1 MVLIRHG
8 QTDWNKTGK
17 LQGQRDIPL
26 NALGR
31 DQARR
36 NGRRLKQLVD
46 ERPEFADPS
55 WVASPLSRT
64 RETMTLVME
73 PLGLTLDKAAL
84 EPALLEVSFGE
95 WEGFDL
101 NEVARRDPAGYRA
114 RKANRWDSVPPG
126 GESYAQLAA
135 RVRTWAET
143 IEGPTVVVAHG
154 GVIRVMLAMTR
165 GTTDGIFGKA
175 PPHQDRI
182 LLFADGGHHWL

>member
-1 MVLIRHG
+1 MIRHG

-26 NALGR
+26 NGLGR

-36 NGRRLKQLVD
+36 NGRRLKQLID
-46 ERPEFADPS
+46 EHPEFAKAS

-64 RETMTLVME
+64 RETMTLVLD
-73 PLGLTLDKAAL
+73 PLGLTLDDVVL
-84 EPALLEVSFGE
+84 EPALMEVSFGE

-101 NEVARRDPAGYRA
+101 NEVARRDAAGYRA
-114 RKANRWDSVPPG
+114 RKDNRWEAVPPG
-126 GESYAQLAA
+126 GESYAQLAT
-135 RVRTWAET
+135 RVRKWAET
-143 IEGPTVVVAHG
+143 ITGPTVAVAHG

-182 LLFADGGHHWL
+182 LLFADGEHQWL